1 MRLFRGKKKAASPNK
16 NNWRILNADED
27 AAKAIVERLTDA
39 SRYLKQAV
47 QLSGGDTGLQSLAR
61 MAEAYIRIA
70 TEVASAR
77 ETEHEA
83 NRMREDLENYR
94 EHPDRIWDRYHDTD
108 HGKPADV
115 PRVGSR
121 SEEPSTP

>member
-1 MRLFRGKKKAASPNK
+1 MRLFRGKKKVASPDK

-27 AAKAIVERLTDA
+27 AAKAIVERLTYA
-39 SRYLKQAV
+39 SHQLKQAV
-47 QLSGGDTGLQSLAR
+47 QLSGGDTGLQSLAK

-83 NRMREDLENYR
+83 DRMREDLETYR
-94 EHPDRIWDRYHDTD
+94 EHPDRIWDKYHDTD
-108 HGKPADV
+108 YGNQADI
-115 PRVGSR
+115 PRVGKPR
-121 SEEPSTP
+121 EEPSSP